1 MGEKE
6 INFQPPIAIR
16 GLSIKRIFNQAQ
28 YFRIVNYD
36 QVSTWKFEYPI
47 LVNRPQICQL
57 LLGIVI
63 NKRMLALENVFVGK
77 TLHPTLITSAPARHN
92 EYADVFVSMICLDDL
107 FGWPCWVVAGFT
119 SNILP
124 KFLTPNKEDGVY

>member
-1 MGEKE
+1 MREKE

-47 LVNRPQICQL
+47 FLCDMTETVTDYKEIILGL
-57 LLGIVI
+57 LKEMEELKAAYSRLNEEYSSLRRRYQYV
-63 NKRMLALENVFVGK
+63 
-77 TLHPTLITSAPARHN
+77 PTFPYKPS
-92 EYADVFVSMICLDDL
+92 
-107 FGWPCWVVAGFT
+107 G
-119 SNILP
+119 
-124 KFLTPNKEDGVY
+124 